1 MKHVFIINPTAG
13 KTDST
18 KEIREQIHKLKTT
31 DPVEIHLTRSQGE
44 AEHIARQIA
53 ESGDEVR
60 VYACGGD
67 GTANEVLTGIAGHKN
82 CAMGIIPIGSGN
94 DFVRAMEPYTR
105 EDFLSVEAMVEGEE
119 QEIDLLECQGKYSM
133 NIFSVGFDSEVADN
147 VDRFKKLR
155 GVSGSLAYK
164 LSIVYCL
171 FTKRKHPV
179 KIYLDGKPF
188 EGADYKKTTLLAV
201 AANGKYY
208 GGGIKA
214 APKALL
220 DDGYMDFVHVNTL
233 SVLKFVSIVG
243 KYMKGEHIDNP
254 KLPFVTFGRYKK
266 IKFEAETPI
275 NVNFD
280 GEIYKMVNPEITLLP
295 KALRIILP
303 AKNAAVAESNEKE
316 KVTAT
321 V

>member
-18 KEIREQIHKLKTT
+18 KEIREQIHNLKTS
-31 DPVEIHLTRSQGE
+31 DPVEIRLTRSQGE

-60 VYACGGD
+60 IYACGGD

-82 CAMGIIPIGSGN
+82 CVLGIIPVGSGN
-94 DFVRAMEPYTR
+94 DFVRALEPYNR
-105 EDFLSVEAMVEGEE
+105 EDFLSVEAMVEGNE

-164 LSIVYCL
+164 MSIVYCL

-179 KIYLDGKPF
+179 KIYLDGRPF
-188 EGADYKKTTLLAV
+188 ESADYKKTTLLAV

-214 APKALL
+214 APKAIL

-266 IKFEAETPI
+266 IKFEAENPI

-280 GEIYKMVNPEITLLP
+280 GEIYKMLNPEITLLP

-303 AKNAAVAESNEKE
+303 AKKVSEAGENKKEKATAAV
-316 KVTAT
+316 
-321 V
+321 